1 MKMDG
6 LGVSYE
12 SKERNI
18 VLICNENNVN
28 RWSVVLIDKWRG
40 VEGGVV
46 WMGGGAWWNIK
57 EQGCSAQC
65 GLMVGGGGNVE

>member
-28 RWSVVLIDKWRG
+28 RWSVVLIDKWSG
-40 VEGGVV
+40 VEGGRGVDGG
-46 WMGGGAWWNIK
+46 MGARRGGGK
-57 EQGCSAQC
+57 RRPSPPPGKFKK
-65 GLMVGGGGNVE
+65 